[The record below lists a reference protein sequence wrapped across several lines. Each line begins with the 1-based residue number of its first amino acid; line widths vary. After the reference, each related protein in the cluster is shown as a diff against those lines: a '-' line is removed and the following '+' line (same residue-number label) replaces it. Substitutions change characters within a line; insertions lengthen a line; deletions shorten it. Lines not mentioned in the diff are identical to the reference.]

1 MNWSGSKAIGNIIIH
16 YTGILGTAFTQGF
29 RMDSKE
35 LYMWNMGI
43 TSIDLTPVSDCHL
56 LQKINLSSNSLK
68 DINLT
73 PVSDCHLLQKIN
85 LSSNSLKDINL
96 TPLSHCSNLNRLNL
110 TSNDIKQIDLSPLF
124 FLLNL
129 GEVELDYGVKMIA
142 DSKLEALLARP
153 AGLKYHKIQWKDGLL
168 SPDLL
173 SRLEQSRTPQTK
185 PEPPLTKLTP
195 QQSMMKKDPEKI
207 PEEGVKILRGGE
219 IVGGKFEY
227 KVKVSNE
234 TKFVI
239 NNVTVTVVAYPQ
251 DCMEIS
257 GSSMKTL
264 SRIEPAGFRS
274 PQFIFAPT
282 KDCVEGQLLA
292 SVSYVDHENNLQ
304 MKSVEPYI
312 IRSVCDLLKP
322 LEKTPEAFEKLII
335 DMDSTSEKV
344 SLDWNPEIIF
354 KKAQKLLPIKNF
366 HIIDSD
372 QRTIGGHFTG
382 TIRGF
387 AEGKYTRKK
396 VAVQALISGPIDGN
410 QADVVIEGMGEDIA
424 MLPTTIEEISAGIG
438 SWICMNCGAAID
450 VDGVSKIKQQVPIS
464 CQYCRQTLTI
474 ELYRK

>member
-1 MNWSGSKAIGNIIIH
+1 MGNIVIH
-16 YTGILGTAFTQGF
+16 YKGKFGSAFTEGLPQ
-29 RMDSKE
+29 DTKE
-35 LYMWNMGI
+35 FIIWNMGI
-43 TSIDLTPVSDCHL
+43 TSIDLTPLADCYQ
-56 LQKINLSSNSLK
+56 LQRINLSGNNLK
-68 DINLT
+68 I
-73 PVSDCHLLQKIN
+73 V
-85 LSSNSLKDINL
+85 NL
-96 TPLSHCSNLNRLNL
+96 TPLSHCFNLNFLSL
-110 TSNDIKQIDLSPLF
+110 TNNDISQIDISPLF
-124 FLLNL
+124 FCPNL
-129 GEVELDYGVKMIA
+129 GEVKLDFRVSQVA
-142 DSKLEALLARP
+142 DSRLKPLLP
-153 AGLKYHKIQWKDGLL
+153 KQEGLKYLEISTGQKIQWKDGLL

-185 PEPPLTKLTP
+185 PSPTLTKPT
-195 QQSMMKKDPEKI
+195 QQQPIMKKDPVEI
-207 PEEGVKILRGGE
+207 PTEGVKILRGGE
-219 IVGGKFEY
+219 ILGGKFEY
-227 KVKVSNE
+227 KVKISNE

-257 GSSMKTL
+257 GSSMKTI

-304 MKSVEPYI
+304 MKSAEPYI

-344 SLDWNPEIIF
+344 SLGWNPEIIF
-354 KKAQKLLPIKNF
+354 TKAQKLLPIKNF

-387 AEGKYTRKK
+387 AEGKYTGKK

-450 VDGVSKIKQQVPIS
+450 VDGVSKIKQQEPIS